1 MAQGHPGRRAD
12 ARVTDTEAGRLTS
25 ALASSALLVAVLQR
39 WSDIALPNVWLAAGA
54 VAQTVWNIA
63 HRRAPEADLRDIDL
77 VYFDGDDL
85 SAEAELRNEARIRE
99 LFGNL
104 GVTVD
109 VKNEARV
116 HLWYEA
122 KFGSPIPPYRSVE
135 EAITTFPTTATAV
148 GVRSH
153 GSRLEVYAPFG
164 LDDLLGLVVR
174 PNKAQITQAIYE
186 AKVARWRACWSDLK
200 ICSWDDTPA

>member
-1 MAQGHPGRRAD
+1 MDGTQINQLAA
-12 ARVTDTEAGRLTS
+12 ALTGNHFI
-25 ALASSALLVAVLQR
+25 SSVLHR
-39 WSDIALPNVWLAAGA
+39 WPEVNLPNGWLAAGA
-54 VAQTVWNIA
+54 IAQTVWNIA
-63 HRRAPEADLRDIDL
+63 HGRAPEADIKDIDL

-104 GVTVD
+104 GVAVD

-116 HLWYEA
+116 HLWYQA
-122 KFGSPIPPYRSVE
+122 KFGTSIPPYRSVE
-135 EAITTFPTTATAV
+135 EAITTFPTTATAI
-148 GVRSH
+148 GVRPQ

-164 LDDLLGLVVR
+164 LDDLPGLVVR

-186 AKVARWRACWSDLK
+186 AKVARWHLCWPELK
-200 ICSWDDTPA
+200 ICGWHDTPA